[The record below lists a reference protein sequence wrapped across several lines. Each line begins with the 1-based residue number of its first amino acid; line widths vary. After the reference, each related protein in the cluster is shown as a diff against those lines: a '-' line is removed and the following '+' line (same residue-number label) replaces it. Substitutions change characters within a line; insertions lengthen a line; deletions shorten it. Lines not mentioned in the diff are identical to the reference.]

1 MKKNTDDLMKALSET
16 ENLQDYLE
24 EFADDMAEGTIEDY
38 LKKLLEEK
46 QMNKAEVIRRAELS
60 DSYAFQVF
68 SGRKTNP
75 SRDTVICLAFGFGLN
90 PDETQA
96 MLKAFGLSYL
106 YSKHK
111 RDCIL
116 LYSLQHGLTVP
127 EANEL
132 LFDNDMLTLCEKVS

>member
-1 MKKNTDDLMKALSET
+1 M
-16 ENLQDYLE
+16 
-24 EFADDMAEGTIEDY
+24 ADGTIEDS
-38 LKKLLEEK
+38 LKKLLAEK
-46 QMNKAEVIRRAELS
+46 QMIKAEVIRRAELS

-75 SRDTVICLAFGFGLN
+75 SRDMVICLAFGFGLN

-106 YSKHK
+106 YAKHK
-111 RDCIL
+111 RDCII